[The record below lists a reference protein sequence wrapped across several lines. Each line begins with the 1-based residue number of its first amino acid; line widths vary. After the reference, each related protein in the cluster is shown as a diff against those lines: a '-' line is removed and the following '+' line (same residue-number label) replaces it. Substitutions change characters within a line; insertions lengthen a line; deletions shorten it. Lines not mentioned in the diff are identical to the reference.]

1 MFVLSIDRDF
11 LLEACRQINWLRGD
25 GGLHGELIRAAKAV
39 DVAIHR
45 IIVVGQAVHVFG
57 AFCVYLLVDVVV
69 FEAAI
74 GVVVDELRL
83 SLALKS
89 EVIAVL
95 INDHRGD

>member
-1 MFVLSIDRDF
+1 M
-11 LLEACRQINWLRGD
+11 EACRQIDGLRRD

-39 DVAIHR
+39 DVAVHR
-45 IIVVGQAVHVFG
+45 IIVVGQAVHVFV
-57 AFCVYLLVDVVV
+57 AFRVYLFVDVVV
-69 FEAAI
+69 LEAAV

-95 INDHRGD
+95 VNDHGGD